1 MTTNLAEIIPGHA
14 QRAPDRVLVSRRAG
28 AVWQP
33 ITALALHEQ
42 VTALALGFLAAGVA
56 PGDRVAL
63 MAKTRYEWT
72 LVDAALWAVAAVT
85 VPVYETSSAE
95 QLRWSLADSGAVGA
109 VVEGRGH
116 AVMLDTVGND
126 LPGLRHHW
134 TIDEVEG
141 RPTLQALEAAGSGA
155 RLARSPRRA
164 RAAARGPD
172 AGQPRDGDLHLRD
185 HGPAERL

>member
-14 QRAPDRVLVSRRAG
+14 RRTPDRVLVSRRTGAG
-28 AVWQP
+28 WEPV
-33 ITALALHEQ
+33 TAAALDEQ

-72 LVDAALWAVAAVT
+72 LVDAALWAVGAVT

-95 QLRWSLADSGAVGA
+95 QLRWILEDSGAVGA

-116 AVMLDTVGND
+116 AVMLDAMGDD

-134 TIDEVEG
+134 TIDEVEEPPDACERS
-141 RPTLQALEAAGSGA
+141 RPPAGSTT
-155 RLARSPRRA
+155 LPKPARSSTGG
-164 RAAARGPD
+164 AAP
-172 AGQPRDGDLHLRD
+172 
-185 HGPAERL
+185 